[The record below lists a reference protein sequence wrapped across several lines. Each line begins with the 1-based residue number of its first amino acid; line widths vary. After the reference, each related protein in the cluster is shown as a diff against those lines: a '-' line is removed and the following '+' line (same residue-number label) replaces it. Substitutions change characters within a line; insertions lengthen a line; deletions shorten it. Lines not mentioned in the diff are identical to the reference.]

1 MCSNIA
7 PAGLLG
13 FSSPLDN
20 LGFSLEILTI
30 FLRGI
35 SKSAFGQSSVTKEF
49 YSVHSPLAIKSADL
63 TLRLKIK
70 YFFFSS

>member
-35 SKSAFGQSSVTKEF
+35 SKSAFGQFSVTKEF
-49 YSVHSPLAIKSADL
+49 CSVHGPLAIKADL

>member
-49 YSVHSPLAIKSADL
+49 CLVCSPLAIKADL

>member
-35 SKSAFGQSSVTKEF
+35 SKSAFGQFSVTKEF
-49 YSVHSPLAIKSADL
+49 CSVHGLLAIKADL

-70 YFFFSS
+70 YFFFSG